1 MEVAGATEIGVLLDG
16 GLVSAPSR
24 SLVTEAIGDDGGDAL
39 VGERADREGAG
50 GDRLGGDD
58 VAPRNYPVLS
68 SFPALVLS

>member
-39 VGERADREGAG
+39 VGERADRSNRSACGPKSW
-50 GDRLGGDD
+50 
-58 VAPRNYPVLS
+58 VS
-68 SFPALVLS
+68 SATMAL